1 MQSQSRGNS
10 NAGPEAGSF
19 SLDPKSFYD
28 HCWGQNYMYLKSV
41 FEWQHIVN
49 TLIFSQ
55 ASLYFK
61 HLSLDQCEKHILA
74 SDHSVF
80 LAPQLL
86 FRCVLL
92 PFTVLNHSL
101 FSCFYSAVNS
111 FLLQT
116 VTQNERV
123 EKSKWSWFPKMCG
136 GGLTYSVYVWLFDR
150 VRQIPQLLSIIWNSN
165 CSEADNTFCSPHNCT
180 GGKNNI
186 LLSAHS
192 PWGVCLLN
200 MCAVLWKRLLCM
212 FVPMY
217 VQKELFFFHS

>member
-1 MQSQSRGNS
+1 
-10 NAGPEAGSF
+10 
-19 SLDPKSFYD
+19 
-28 HCWGQNYMYLKSV
+28 MYLKSV
-41 FEWQHIVN
+41 FEWQHIVI

-61 HLSLDQCEKHILA
+61 HLSLDKCEKHILA
-74 SDHSVF
+74 SDHNVC
-80 LAPQLL
+80 LALQLL

-92 PFTVLNHSL
+92 PFIVLNHSL

-136 GGLTYSVYVWLFDR
+136 DGLTYSVYVRLFDR

-217 VQKELFFFHS
+217 VQEEHFFFIPKCS

>member
-1 MQSQSRGNS
+1 
-10 NAGPEAGSF
+10 
-19 SLDPKSFYD
+19 
-28 HCWGQNYMYLKSV
+28 MYLKSV
-41 FEWQHIVN
+41 FDWQHIVI

-61 HLSLDQCEKHILA
+61 HLSLDKCEKPILA

-80 LAPQLL
+80 LALQLL

-111 FLLQT
+111 FF
-116 VTQNERV
+116 VTNSYTKWKSR
-123 EKSKWSWFPKMCG
+123 EKSRKVSEVPKMCGG
-136 GGLTYSVYVWLFDR
+136 GGLTYSVYVRLFDR

-165 CSEADNTFCSPHNCT
+165 CSEADNTFWSPHNCT

-200 MCAVLWKRLLCM
+200 MCAVLWRRLLCM

-217 VQKELFFFHS
+217 VQKKLFFSFLNVLSIVTVPLK